1 MKRTTR
7 LGLTVLG
14 IWGMLVALLLG
25 ACGGSAPAA
34 LAPATVAP
42 AGMALG
48 QGTVLYFYADV

>member
-25 ACGGSAPAA
+25 ACGGSAPTA
-34 LAPATVAP
+34 VVP

-48 QGTVLYFYADV
+48 QGTVLYFYTDA